1 MDNSNFIK
9 IFGVLLIFNF
19 SHLLLAQDDVSSV
32 NISDQYFEDIPNPIS
47 LDYQTYKGFSSVT
60 LEVIDIDQD
69 GLKDIVVHFWA
80 GTQDG
85 QKTGITPNFLKVFRL
100 KPDLTFEDFTM
111 SLLGEEKVNLGG
123 ASRNIEVADFNDDG
137 KLDVAFNTNQED
149 GRVDD
154 GSGVSDGQLAVM
166 LSTSEGYEIV
176 KFGTPSWYH
185 SLGIGTLPNGK
196 KFVTGNGFSGNFSA
210 EIFSFS
216 GSNEPILNSSNGLE
230 IPPNA
235 FRFLDNS
242 ENISASL
249 IRNGDY
255 PNMFGVIAYE
265 LIDNQWIKTDQIDN
279 PYPKLGEVQHKG
291 WNGADYEI
299 VDVLDVGGIP
309 SLGEGGSSYAESC
322 SLKIYPE
329 ADPIVVLKLSSAE
342 LVGYPDKKVY
352 LSEETAGYSKLIGFK
367 IENSTLYNV
376 SLSINDEQIYENVNF
391 IDCLDVDGDSYQD
404 IVAYA
409 YKRTPL
415 IYINNQRGEFNLLS
429 NNKLPD
435 IEDPLVWPEN
445 TAAASI
451 DESSI
456 LRDFTGDGIPDL
468 FFWPANGIPA
478 EDFENDFIDGVGL
491 KFFKGKAFLTKNRLD
506 SDDDS
511 FSDEVDAFPL
521 DGSEWLDTDAD
532 GVGNN
537 SDMYPENSLYSKDS
551 DSDGMPDAWET
562 KYGLNPND
570 ASDATSDIDNDGVS
584 ALDEFLAGTIPSGS
598 IDLDGNEKYDAL
610 TDGLLLL
617 RGMFGLD
624 GSALVTGTVA
634 SDATYTASV
643 DIESRIATLGDL
655 ADIDGNGTIDALT
668 DGLLTLRYLFGL
680 EGDTLIDGVVASDA
694 TRTTAVDIE
703 AHLNTLMPAL

>member
-1 MDNSNFIK
+1 MDNSSFTR
-9 IFGVLLIFNF
+9 IFGFLLIFNF
-19 SHLLLAQDDVSSV
+19 SHLLLAQDEVSSV
-32 NISDQYFEDIPNPIS
+32 NVSDQYFEDIPNPIS

-60 LEVIDIDQD
+60 LEVLDIDQD

-80 GTQDG
+80 GTQDD
-85 QKTGITPNFLKVFRL
+85 QKIGITPNFLKVFRL
-100 KPDLTFEDFTM
+100 KPDLTFEDYTM
-111 SLLGEEKVNLGG
+111 TILGAEQVDLGG

-166 LSTSEGYEIV
+166 LSTPEGYEIV

-255 PNMFGVIAYE
+255 PDMFGVIAYE
-265 LIDNQWIKTDQIDN
+265 LIDNQWIKTDQIDS

-291 WNGADYEI
+291 WNGADYAT
-299 VDVLDVGGIP
+299 VDVLDVGGTP
-309 SLGEGGSSYAESC
+309 SLGTGGSSYAESC

-342 LVGYPDKKVY
+342 LVGYPDKKFY

-376 SLSINDEQIYENVNF
+376 SFSINDEQIYENVNF

-429 NNKLPD
+429 NNRLPD

-468 FFWPANGIPA
+468 FFWPASGVPT
-478 EDFENDFIDGVGL
+478 EDFGNDFVDGVGL

-506 SDDDS
+506 SDNDS

-532 GVGNN
+532 GIGNN
-537 SDMYPENSLYSKDS
+537 SEAIDGTNPLVADTDGDGYSDLDESNSNTDPL
-551 DSDGMPDAWET
+551 DANSIPHKGFPIWLIKAVRE
-562 KYGLNPND
+562 KMEQ
-570 ASDATSDIDNDGVS
+570 DATN
-584 ALDEFLAGTIPSGS
+584 
-598 IDLDGNEKYDAL
+598 
-610 TDGLLLL
+610 
-617 RGMFGLD
+617 
-624 GSALVTGTVA
+624 
-634 SDATYTASV
+634 
-643 DIESRIATLGDL
+643 
-655 ADIDGNGTIDALT
+655 
-668 DGLLTLRYLFGL
+668 
-680 EGDTLIDGVVASDA
+680 
-694 TRTTAVDIE
+694 
-703 AHLNTLMPAL
+703 

>member
-1 MDNSNFIK
+1 MDKSYFTR
-9 IFGVLLIFNF
+9 IFRFLFIFNF

-32 NISDQYFEDIPNPIS
+32 NVSDQYFEDIPNPIS

-80 GTQDG
+80 GTQDD
-85 QKTGITPNFLKVFRL
+85 QKIGITPNFLKVFRL
-100 KPDLTFEDFTM
+100 KPDLTFEDYTM
-111 SLLGEEKVNLGG
+111 TILGAEQVDLGG

-166 LSTSEGYEIV
+166 ISTPEGYEIV

-216 GSNEPILNSSNGLE
+216 GSNEPMLNSSNGLE

-291 WNGADYEI
+291 WNGADYAT

-309 SLGEGGSSYAESC
+309 SLGTGGSSYAESC

-342 LVGYPDKKVY
+342 LVGYPDKKFY

-376 SLSINDEQIYENVNF
+376 SFSINDEQIYENVNF

-468 FFWPANGIPA
+468 FFWPASGVPT
-478 EDFENDFIDGVGL
+478 EDFGNDFVDGVGL
-491 KFFKGKAFLTKNRLD
+491 KFFKGKAFLTKNSLD
-506 SDDDS
+506 SDNDS

-521 DGSEWLDTDAD
+521 DGSEWLDTD
-532 GVGNN
+532 
-537 SDMYPENSLYSKDS
+537 
-551 DSDGMPDAWET
+551 SDGMGNNAE
-562 KYGLNPND
+562 
-570 ASDATSDIDNDGVS
+570 AT
-584 ALDEFLAGTIPSGS
+584 AGTNPLLSDTDGDGFSDGDEADMGSDPLDAQSTPSSGLS
-598 IDLDGNEKYDAL
+598 LLLIKVAIDLKNNTAEK
-610 TDGLLLL
+610 
-617 RGMFGLD
+617 
-624 GSALVTGTVA
+624 VTQ
-634 SDATYTASV
+634 
-643 DIESRIATLGDL
+643 
-655 ADIDGNGTIDALT
+655 
-668 DGLLTLRYLFGL
+668 
-680 EGDTLIDGVVASDA
+680 
-694 TRTTAVDIE
+694 
-703 AHLNTLMPAL
+703 

>member
-1 MDNSNFIK
+1 MDKSYFTR
-9 IFGVLLIFNF
+9 IFRFLFIFNF

-32 NISDQYFEDIPNPIS
+32 NVSDQYFEDIPNPIS

-80 GTQDG
+80 GTQDD
-85 QKTGITPNFLKVFRL
+85 QKIGITPNFLKVFRL
-100 KPDLTFEDFTM
+100 KPDLTFEDYTM
-111 SLLGEEKVNLGG
+111 TILGAEQVDLGG

-166 LSTSEGYEIV
+166 LSTPEGYEIV

-216 GSNEPILNSSNGLE
+216 GSNEPILNSSNGLK

-291 WNGADYEI
+291 WNGADYAT
-299 VDVLDVGGIP
+299 VDVLNVGGIP
-309 SLGEGGSSYAESC
+309 SLGTGGSSYAESC

-342 LVGYPDKKVY
+342 LVGYPDKKFY

-376 SLSINDEQIYENVNF
+376 SFSINDEQIYENVNF

-468 FFWPANGIPA
+468 FFWPASGVPT
-478 EDFENDFIDGVGL
+478 EDFGNDFVDGVGL

-506 SDDDS
+506 SDNDS

-532 GVGNN
+532 GIGNN
-537 SDMYPENSLYSKDS
+537 AEAIDGTNPLVADTDGDGYSD
-551 DSDGMPDAWET
+551 
-562 KYGLNPND
+562 
-570 ASDATSDIDNDGVS
+570 
-584 ALDEFLAGTIPSGS
+584 LDEVNSNSDPLDANSIPSKGLP
-598 IDLDGNEKYDAL
+598 IWLLKAAKGKMEQDA
-610 TDGLLLL
+610 
-617 RGMFGLD
+617 
-624 GSALVTGTVA
+624 A
-634 SDATYTASV
+634 
-643 DIESRIATLGDL
+643 
-655 ADIDGNGTIDALT
+655 N
-668 DGLLTLRYLFGL
+668 
-680 EGDTLIDGVVASDA
+680 
-694 TRTTAVDIE
+694 
-703 AHLNTLMPAL
+703 

>member
-1 MDNSNFIK
+1 LHIVDNSSFTR
-9 IFGVLLIFNF
+9 IFGFLLIFNF
-19 SHLLLAQDDVSSV
+19 SHLLLAQDEVSSV
-32 NISDQYFEDIPNPIS
+32 NVSDQYFEDIPNPIS

-80 GTQDG
+80 GTQDD
-85 QKTGITPNFLKVFRL
+85 QKIGITPNFLKVFRL
-100 KPDLTFEDFTM
+100 KPDLTFEDYTM
-111 SLLGEEKVNLGG
+111 TILGAEQVDLGG

-166 LSTSEGYEIV
+166 LSTPEGYEIV

-291 WNGADYEI
+291 WNGADYAT

-309 SLGEGGSSYAESC
+309 SLGTGGSSYAESC

-342 LVGYPDKKVY
+342 LVGYPDKKFY

-376 SLSINDEQIYENVNF
+376 SFPINDEQIYENVNF
-391 IDCLDVDGDSYQD
+391 IDCLDVDGDAYQD

-468 FFWPANGIPA
+468 FFWPASGVPT
-478 EDFENDFIDGVGL
+478 EDFGNDFVDGVGL

-506 SDDDS
+506 SDNDS

-532 GVGNN
+532 GIGNN
-537 SDMYPENSLYSKDS
+537 AEAIDGTNPFVADTDGDGFS
-551 DSDGMPDAWET
+551 DSDEADTGSDPLDAQST
-562 KYGLNPND
+562 PSSGLSLLLIK
-570 ASDATSDIDNDGVS
+570 AA
-584 ALDEFLAGTIPSGS
+584 
-598 IDLDGNEKYDAL
+598 IDLKNNTAEK
-610 TDGLLLL
+610 
-617 RGMFGLD
+617 
-624 GSALVTGTVA
+624 VTQ
-634 SDATYTASV
+634 
-643 DIESRIATLGDL
+643 
-655 ADIDGNGTIDALT
+655 
-668 DGLLTLRYLFGL
+668 
-680 EGDTLIDGVVASDA
+680 
-694 TRTTAVDIE
+694 
-703 AHLNTLMPAL
+703 

>member
-1 MDNSNFIK
+1 VDNSYFTR
-9 IFGVLLIFNF
+9 IFGFLLIFNF

-32 NISDQYFEDIPNPIS
+32 NVSDQYFEDIPNPIS

-80 GTQDG
+80 GTQDD
-85 QKTGITPNFLKVFRL
+85 QKIGITPNFLKVFRL
-100 KPDLTFEDFTM
+100 KPDLTFEDYTM
-111 SLLGEEKVNLGG
+111 TILGAEKVDLGG

-166 LSTSEGYEIV
+166 LSTPEGYEIV

-185 SLGIGTLPNGK
+185 SLGIGTLPNGD

-291 WNGADYEI
+291 WNGADYAT
-299 VDVLDVGGIP
+299 VDVLNVGGIP
-309 SLGEGGSSYAESC
+309 SLGTGGSSYAESC

-329 ADPIVVLKLSSAE
+329 ADPIVILKLSSAE
-342 LVGYPDKKVY
+342 LVGYPDKKFY
-352 LSEETAGYSKLIGFK
+352 LSEETAGYSKLIGFE

-376 SLSINDEQIYENVNF
+376 SFSINDEQIYENVNF

-415 IYINNQRGEFNLLS
+415 IYINNQHGEFNLLS

-468 FFWPANGIPA
+468 FFWPASGVPT
-478 EDFENDFIDGVGL
+478 EDFGNDFVDGVGL
-491 KFFKGKAFLTKNRLD
+491 KFFKGKEFLTKNRLD
-506 SDDDS
+506 SDNDS

-521 DGSEWLDTDAD
+521 DGGEWLDTDAD
-532 GVGNN
+532 GIGNN
-537 SDMYPENSLYSKDS
+537 AEAIDGTNPLVADTDGDGYSD
-551 DSDGMPDAWET
+551 
-562 KYGLNPND
+562 
-570 ASDATSDIDNDGVS
+570 
-584 ALDEFLAGTIPSGS
+584 LDEVNSNSDP
-598 IDLDGNEKYDAL
+598 LDANSAP
-610 TDGLLLL
+610 TRGLPIWLIKAAKDK
-617 RGMFGLD
+617 M
-624 GSALVTGTVA
+624 
-634 SDATYTASV
+634 
-643 DIESRIATLGDL
+643 EQ
-655 ADIDGNGTIDALT
+655 
-668 DGLLTLRYLFGL
+668 
-680 EGDTLIDGVVASDA
+680 DT
-694 TRTTAVDIE
+694 T
-703 AHLNTLMPAL
+703 N

>member
-1 MDNSNFIK
+1 VDNSYFTR
-9 IFGVLLIFNF
+9 IFGFLLIFNF

-32 NISDQYFEDIPNPIS
+32 NVSDQYFEDIPNPIS

-80 GTQDG
+80 GTQDD
-85 QKTGITPNFLKVFRL
+85 QKIGITPNFLKVFRL
-100 KPDLTFEDFTM
+100 KPDLTFEDYTM
-111 SLLGEEKVNLGG
+111 TILGAEKVDLGG

-166 LSTSEGYEIV
+166 LSTPEGYEIV

-185 SLGIGTLPNGK
+185 SLGIGTLPNGQ

-216 GSNEPILNSSNGLE
+216 DSNEPILNSSNGLE

-291 WNGADYEI
+291 WNGADYAT
-299 VDVLDVGGIP
+299 VDVLNVGGIP
-309 SLGEGGSSYAESC
+309 SLGTGGSSYAESC

-342 LVGYPDKKVY
+342 LVGYPDKKFY
-352 LSEETAGYSKLIGFK
+352 LSEETAGYSKLMGFK

-376 SLSINDEQIYENVNF
+376 SFSINDEQIYENVNF

-415 IYINNQRGEFNLLS
+415 IYINNQHGEFNLLS

-468 FFWPANGIPA
+468 FFWPASGVPT
-478 EDFENDFIDGVGL
+478 EDFGNDFVDGVGL

-506 SDDDS
+506 SDNDS

-521 DGSEWLDTDAD
+521 DGGEWLDTDAD
-532 GVGNN
+532 GIGNN
-537 SDMYPENSLYSKDS
+537 AEAIEGTNPLVADTDGDGYSDLDEVNSNSDPLDANSIPSK
-551 DSDGMPDAWET
+551 
-562 KYGLNPND
+562 GLPIWLLK
-570 ASDATSDIDNDGVS
+570 AAKGKMEKDATN
-584 ALDEFLAGTIPSGS
+584 
-598 IDLDGNEKYDAL
+598 
-610 TDGLLLL
+610 
-617 RGMFGLD
+617 
-624 GSALVTGTVA
+624 
-634 SDATYTASV
+634 
-643 DIESRIATLGDL
+643 
-655 ADIDGNGTIDALT
+655 
-668 DGLLTLRYLFGL
+668 
-680 EGDTLIDGVVASDA
+680 
-694 TRTTAVDIE
+694 
-703 AHLNTLMPAL
+703 